1 MRNSE
6 EGEKPVILTHTAQR
20 ETRLLSI
27 LRRELGMSSGLASR
41 LKFGH
46 SYTVNGQ
53 PVFTNFIV
61 HPGDEI
67 CVRLDEPEPDYPAE
81 DGPLTILYEDEAL
94 IALEKPPGLLM
105 HPSFSRNEGTLA
117 NYLAGYYKRTG
128 QRCAVHP
135 VSRLDRDTFGVVLL
149 AKNAYVHEL
158 MRRQH
163 AGGGMEKTYHA
174 LTCDIPDP
182 PEGEIDAP
190 IARVPGDSLLREIRQ
205 DGKPASSRYR
215 VLEARAGCAKLELS
229 PLTGRT
235 HQLRLHCAYLG
246 CPILGDPQYGTP
258 GSLTLSA
265 RYGIAGQQLCAVRL
279 RFLHPMTKKTVEIR
293 ATGDVSLDFLERTVV

>member
-1 MRNSE
+1 M
-6 EGEKPVILTHTAQR
+6 ILTHTAQR

-27 LRRELGMSSGLASR
+27 LRRELGISSGLASR
-41 LKFGH
+41 LKFSH
-46 SYTVNGQ
+46 SYTVNGV

-67 CVRLDEPEPDYPAE
+67 CVRLDEPAPDYPAE

-94 IALEKPPGLLM
+94 IALEKPAGVLM

-117 NYLAGYYKRTG
+117 NSLAGYYKRTG

-158 MRRQH
+158 MRREHSEGAIQ
-163 AGGGMEKTYHA
+163 KTYHA
-174 LTCDIPDP
+174 AVFGVPAL

-190 IARVPGDSLLREIRQ
+190 IARVAGDSLLREIRP
-205 DGKPASSRYR
+205 DGKPACSRYR
-215 VLEARAGCAKLELS
+215 VLESRGGCTRLELS

-235 HQLRLHCAYLG
+235 HQLRLHCAHLG

-258 GSLTLSA
+258 ESLALSA
-265 RYGIAGQQLCAVRL
+265 HYGLAGQQLCAVRL
-279 RFLHPMTKKTVEIR
+279 RFLHPVTKKTVEICAER
-293 ATGDVSLDFLERTVV
+293 DVSLDFLGQPVV